1 MTFVAV
7 DDAAAAG
14 IGTRTCPHDEFNS
27 NLNSILDVLQGVM
40 GELEIS
46 EKAFA
51 VSSSSSWV
59 KEELDIEGDES
70 SYSAPS
76 TLVMPTQ
83 QLSFTGS
90 DAETSAEKVFPITD
104 ATRDQTVARSCDTEV
119 LREMDRLKLRLNQRE
134 GEISMLKDDK
144 IIRLEQ
150 CHSAAAAAEAACAVQ
165 NKMEDENAQLR
176 KQIEELQNSELI
188 GDVDADA
195 ATAAAVVDERRKY
208 IYIPSET
215 PNLQQRLKC
224 TEEERNRLWADVQ
237 HLHKVSTRQRHE
249 VDTSQ
254 RSAREAQVAHN
265 ELKLR
270 LVRLEDETISLRQK
284 LETSGGQQRNNR
296 NAVRHSTQESQD
308 GVKEMMLHA
317 ENLEKESFSL
327 RRKVV
332 VADKKYFTEKTR
344 NMELE
349 SRVIELQ
356 EELTQK
362 SSAARRAIKR
372 ASLLE
377 SEGEDLRKEIRQL
390 KNVPEMDNTGRVSS
404 LEVALEE
411 EKARSASL
419 ALQLHSLEARYCPP
433 STTRG
438 TPQPSNIALEC
449 SSTVSASSTSDD
461 VISILNQLEVQKA
474 ASSRLAA
481 LVEEETFR
489 RRRAEKRLGKLKK
502 SAEMETAELQRKLN
516 AVQSDAVKVKESFDM
531 KREQLHESSQAL
543 KQDIE
548 VARIASEGSCVAL
561 EMAKE
566 DLRVKE
572 QALELSKAL
581 LQKLMLKLDSKES
594 FEVKV
599 QSIKQELSN
608 ANVQK
613 KYKEASYNLSENKG
627 FRANPTNDRIGN
639 SAAENC
645 EQKGKAKALEQEMI
659 CLRNEATLLKKKLA
673 DAQTASRMSSKEEVV
688 EQQQDLNELLKYIRQ
703 LEEEVSLF

>member
-1 MTFVAV
+1 MKVIAV
-7 DDAAAAG
+7 DDSTAAG
-14 IGTRTCPHDEFNS
+14 IGARTCPHDEFNS

-51 VSSSSSWV
+51 VSSSPSWV
-59 KEELDIEGDES
+59 KEELDIEGDQS

-76 TLVMPTQ
+76 TLVMPIQ

-90 DAETSAEKVFPITD
+90 DDEISAEKVFPIPD
-104 ATRDQTVARSCDTEV
+104 ATRDQTVACPCDTEV

-150 CHSAAAAAEAACAVQ
+150 CHSAAAAAEAARAVQ
-165 NKMEDENAQLR
+165 NKMEDDNAQLR
-176 KQIEELQNSELI
+176 KQIKELHNSELI

-195 ATAAAVVDERRKY
+195 AAAAVDERRKY

-237 HLHKVSTRQRHE
+237 HLHEVSTRQRHE
-249 VDTSQ
+249 VDASQ

-296 NAVRHSTQESQD
+296 NAVRYSTEEPQD
-308 GVKEMMLHA
+308 GVTEMILHV
-317 ENLEKESFSL
+317 ENLEKEIFSL

-344 NMELE
+344 NVELE

-362 SSAARRAIKR
+362 LSAARRAIKK
-372 ASLLE
+372 ANLLE

-419 ALQLHSLEARYCPP
+419 ALQLHSLEVRYCPP

-438 TPQPSNIALEC
+438 TPQPSNVALEC

-481 LVEEETFR
+481 LVEEGTFR
-489 RRRAEKRLGKLKK
+489 RRRVEKRLGKLKK

-516 AVQSDAVKVKESFDM
+516 VVQSDAVKVEVSFDM
-531 KREQLHESSQAL
+531 ERERFHESSQAL

-548 VARIASEGSCVAL
+548 VARMASEGSCAAF

-566 DLRVKE
+566 DMRVKE
-572 QALELSKAL
+572 QALEICKAL
-581 LQKLMLKLDSKES
+581 LKKFMLKLDSNET

-608 ANVQK
+608 ANVQLK
-613 KYKEASYNLSENKG
+613 LKEASYNPSENKG
-627 FRANPTNDRIGN
+627 FQMNLTNDRIGN
-639 SAAENC
+639 PEAENC
-645 EQKGKAKALEQEMI
+645 DQKENAKALEQEML
-659 CLRNEATLLKKKLA
+659 CLHNETALLRKKLA
-673 DAQTASRMSSKEEVV
+673 DAQIASRMSSKEEAV
-688 EQQQDLNELLKYIRQ
+688 EQQQDLNELLKCIRQ